1 MKRFFRYQWKKIA
14 ALAAAATLALTAC
27 SPADSSSDST
37 DGTTVTFRVWD
48 QDAAGAYRESFK
60 AFRKKN
66 PDINV
71 KVEVVSW
78 ERYWDRLPL
87 DISSGDMADIYWVNS
102 SNYAQYADNGNLMDV
117 EETVGSDHEEW
128 QKSVVDL
135 YTRKGKLWG
144 VPQLWD
150 SIALYYNKDLVE
162 AAGVDTSKL
171 AWAPKAGDGDTL
183 LEASRKLTTDKK
195 GKHPGESG
203 FDAGNIAT
211 YGFNAQADMQAIYLP
226 FLAQAGGTYQNSDGK
241 FAFASSQG
249 EDAFSYLISMIGTH
263 HVAPPAADTNTNGD
277 STRDLFVKG
286 KLALFQSGPY
296 NLKEIADNSKNFK
309 WGIAPMVSGPKGRI
323 STVHGVAA
331 VANAQTKHKDATVKV
346 LKWLGSAEGQLPL
359 GERGVSFPGA
369 VAAQSA
375 FADYWKKKNVD
386 ISAFIEASRGKT
398 TKPPVGPSVNAG
410 TKAYT
415 PVLLD
420 TFLGT
425 LPVAEGLKKAQGAGN
440 AEMK

>member
-1 MKRFFRYQWKKIA
+1 MNRSRRTAAITA
-14 ALAAAATLALTAC
+14 ALAVAALVLSAC
-27 SPADSSSDST
+27 SPAAEQ
-37 DGTTVTFRVWD
+37 DGSGGKTTVTFRLWD
-48 QDAAGAYRESFK
+48 EKAVSAYKASFK
-60 AFRKKN
+60 KFTEKN
-66 PDINV
+66 PGIDV
-71 KVEVVSW
+71 RVEVVPW
-78 ERYWDRLPL
+78 EQYWKRLPL
-87 DISSGDMADIYWVNS
+87 DVSSGDMADVYWTNS
-102 SNYAQYADNGNLMDV
+102 SNFAQYADSGDIMDAGQA
-117 EETVGSDHEEW
+117 VGADHDEW
-128 QKSVVDL
+128 QKPVVDL

-171 AWAPKAGDGDTL
+171 AWTPKAGDGDTL

-425 LPVAEGLKKAQGAGN
+425 LPVAEGLKKAQDTGN